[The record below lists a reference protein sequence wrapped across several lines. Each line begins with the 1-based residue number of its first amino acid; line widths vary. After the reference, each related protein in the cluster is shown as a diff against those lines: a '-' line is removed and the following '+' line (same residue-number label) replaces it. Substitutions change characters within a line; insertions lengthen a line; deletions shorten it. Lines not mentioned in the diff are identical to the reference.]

1 MMNLNLNVNKVHYK
15 DVKIGIVIT
24 SLLKKL
30 KASEGAKIQF
40 RRERLDFLV
49 GVIHKLQEWC
59 P

>member
-15 DVKIGIVIT
+15 DVKIGTVIT

-40 RRERLDFLV
+40 RIERLDFLV
-49 GVIHKLQEWC
+49 GVIHNLQEWC